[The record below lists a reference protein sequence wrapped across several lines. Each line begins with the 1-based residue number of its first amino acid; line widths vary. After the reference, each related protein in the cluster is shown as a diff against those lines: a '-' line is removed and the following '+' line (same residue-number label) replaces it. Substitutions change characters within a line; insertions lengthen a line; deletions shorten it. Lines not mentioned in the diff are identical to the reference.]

1 MIGILDAATNKFVWL
16 PTPIIFQLNMS
27 PVRPAKMQPAL
38 LTTALIQP
46 AIYQQRMKAVQ
57 GRPALTMPINL
68 PWNSASSRQR
78 ITPDRIT
85 NFPNAVHQLMPY
97 PPTYFRLTGI
107 TKDSTGAVLG
117 GVTVQWFNTADDKLF
132 YETTSDANG
141 VYEFRT
147 AGQPPNAYYLVAYK
161 PGSPDVAGTTVNTLV
176 GV

>member
-1 MIGILDAATNKFVWL
+1 MLLNPILFPLRLTVKQL
-16 PTPIIFQLNMS
+16 LSFQ
-27 PVRPAKMQPAL
+27 P
-38 LTTALIQP
+38 IQP
-46 AIYQQRMKAVQ
+46 ELQQQRMRADQ
-57 GRPALTMPINL
+57 GRPLPKKPINL
-68 PWNSASSRQR
+68 PWNSASARAQQ
-78 ITPDRIT
+78 TTDRLT
-85 NFPNAVHQLMPY
+85 NFPNVVHQLMPY
-97 PPTYFRLTGI
+97 PPTYFRLTGV